1 MASIESFSDQPQK
14 FGLPQLSSARS
25 SPLTIDHGRS
35 SPVSNLSARSSPT
48 LTAGLSAFPN
58 TKLGSLIPNWEDKET
73 VGQGGNVD
81 VEEDV
86 NEEETELANMTTDK
100 VSDVVMLGP

>member
-25 SPLTIDHGRS
+25 SPLTIDRGRS
-35 SPVSNLSARSSPT
+35 SPVSNLSARYSPT
-48 LTAGLSAFPN
+48 LTAGLSAFPVEESN
-58 TKLGSLIPNWEDKET
+58 LMPNWEDKET

-81 VEEDV
+81 VEEDI
-86 NEEETELANMTTDK
+86 NEEETELASMTTDK